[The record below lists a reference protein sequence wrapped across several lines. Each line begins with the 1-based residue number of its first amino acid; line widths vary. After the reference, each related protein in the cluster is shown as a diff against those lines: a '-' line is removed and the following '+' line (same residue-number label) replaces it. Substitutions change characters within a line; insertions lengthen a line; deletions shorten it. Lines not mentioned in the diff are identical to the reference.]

1 MVLFSAS
8 VSVVNLAWGKVML
21 QKDALKRG
29 SITRGEVLK
38 RGSVAM
44 GEVLKRD

>member
-1 MVLFSAS
+1 MVLVSAS
-8 VSVVNLAWGKVML
+8 VRVVKGGKVTL
-21 QKDALKRG
+21 QKDALKRS